1 MFYKRFATK
10 ENIMS
15 ISYDNKRKDIT
26 FCTMLFKMPQ
36 QDNLVAIKKAN
47 RKFEEFYLPSLKK
60 LIETFKK
67 VALWCDKET
76 SDYIKKNELE
86 KYVDMHVINFQDLP
100 HYKEKSEWL
109 KILDGMRGKRGYFF
123 HHKTPKD
130 WIDYLMVIMAKPS
143 VMEWAAKSNKFKT
156 KYFMWID
163 AGSFNPLYKNFWQDW
178 SGSVLAKPERI
189 RITIAPTMGKTR
201 PHFVPNFIYRLYRKC
216 LGPIKPAT
224 KETLVKQNICDI
236 AMINADYD
244 VPACSVMGTVENIH
258 RFYTAFERTR
268 LIMKKH
274 GYVSTEQAVFQ
285 MMMKLDTDD
294 LFELSYIHGYTGV
307 YAGVAK
313 EKPDHLL

>member
-1 MFYKRFATK
+1 
-10 ENIMS
+10 
-15 ISYDNKRKDIT
+15 
-26 FCTMLFKMPQ
+26 MLFKMPVQ
-36 QDNLVAIKKAN
+36 NDLASIKKMN
-47 RKFEEFYLPSLKK
+47 RKFEEFYLPSLKN

-76 SDYIKKNELE
+76 AQYIIKAGLE
-86 KYVDMHVINFQDLP
+86 KYVDMRIMKFEDLP
-100 HYKEKSEWL
+100 HYQERSEWL
-109 KILDGMRGKRGYFF
+109 KVLDGMQGKRGFFF

-130 WIDYLMVIMAKPS
+130 WIDYLLVINAKPW
-143 VMEWAAKSNKFKT
+143 VMEWAAQKNTFKT
-156 KYFMWID
+156 KYFMWLD
-163 AGSFNPLYKNFWQDW
+163 AGSFNPFYCDFWANW
-178 SGSVLAKPERI
+178 NGHISAKPERI

-244 VPACSVMGTVENIH
+244 VPACSIMGTAENIH
-258 RFYTAFERTR
+258 RFYTWFEIVRK
-268 LIMKKH
+268 IMKKH

-285 MMMKLDTDD
+285 MMMKLDVDD
-294 LFELSYIHGYTGV
+294 LFEVSYIRGYTGV

-313 EKPDHLL
+313 EKPDQFL